1 LTHLSRVFSLPNGP
15 KQVRDR
21 RRILPS
27 VASAHAPHGTSGSGN
42 PPATAPRHWS
52 RPTARSP
59 HIGAIGS
66 GAGRQLP
73 SYSEVATSRVGW
85 EGKTTRV
92 NPGERV
98 HDGPATGP
106 PDPLDDAVYHY
117 PPLAP
122 RHPHHGPAILRPSTV
137 PLRQARNTPL
147 QRAAAGWGLAT
158 ISLLD
163 LWAFGWSMMRGPRWL
178 IPIALAGSIATLVH
192 LRVLVLRLKRARR
205 PWVPALGHTTFAAA
219 ARPVRASGGSHGRFA
234 APSPP
239 RRKSSLVR
247 MWGASTLRTSTT
259 LVAAVSLVA
268 AFVVHVAVVHP

>member
-15 KQVRDR
+15 KRVRDR

-27 VASAHAPHGTSGSGN
+27 VTSAHAPQGTSGSRKH
-42 PPATAPRHWS
+42 PAPAPRHRS
-52 RPTARSP
+52 RPTARRP
-59 HIGAIGS
+59 PIGAFGS

-73 SYSEVATSRVGW
+73 SYSEVATSRVRW
-85 EGKTTRV
+85 ERKTPRV
-92 NPGERV
+92 DPGARV
-98 HDGPATGP
+98 HEGPATGP

-122 RHPHHGPAILRPSTV
+122 RHPHRGPAIRRPSTV

-158 ISLLD
+158 VSVLD

-219 ARPVRASGGSHGRFA
+219 ARPPRSSRGSHGRFA
-234 APSPP
+234 PPSPS
-239 RRKSSLVR
+239 RRTSSLLR
-247 MWGASTLRTSTT
+247 TWGASSLRTSTT